1 VAVADA
7 ARGLSLPPGD
17 HRLAVTGKDVEPVS
31 RTITVKP
38 EGSETVPLRMVPAL
52 WSDESVNR
60 GQVVAPD
67 LSRIKLHHQL
77 AYAEHRPEQRPD
89 GDANHRFERG
99 LCVVK
104 AGTHLEQRFHTF
116 LQKTKAETGCA
127 CEIVGRASAGSTWS
141 VLLREENGDRSVEVI
156 LDTEGRVRV
165 VGDSW
170 KDPAKVKELLPWTA
184 HPAVHKARRSTRSCC
199 WSAAGRSRYTSTSG
213 PSASR

>member
-1 VAVADA
+1 MRLGHVAIAVSDLD
-7 ARGLSLPPGD
+7 RMLGFYTDMLGLRVSDMGTGAGRPGMPRIGFLSSDPP
-17 HRLAVTGKDVEPVS
+17 
-31 RTITVKP
+31 
-38 EGSETVPLRMVPAL
+38 
-52 WSDESVNR
+52 
-60 GQVVAPD
+60 
-67 LSRIKLHHQL
+67 KLHHQL